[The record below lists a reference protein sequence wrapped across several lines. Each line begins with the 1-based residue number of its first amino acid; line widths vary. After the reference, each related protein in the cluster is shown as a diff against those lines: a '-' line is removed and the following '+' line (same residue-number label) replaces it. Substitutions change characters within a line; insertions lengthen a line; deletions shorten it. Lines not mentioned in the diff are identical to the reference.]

1 MMLGLDEPQQ
11 SPSSRRLPIGAEI
24 SSPGVH
30 FRLWAP
36 SARRVA
42 VAIGDSGTEHEL
54 DADGEGYFTAFVRD
68 ARAGDLYRYK
78 LDDTGEPL
86 ADPVSRFQPDG
97 PHGPSMIVD
106 PAAFGWSDSDWRGIS
121 LDDQV
126 IYEMHVGAF
135 TKEGTWAAAADALPT
150 LAELGITAIEV
161 MPVADFPGRFGWGYD
176 GVNLFAP
183 TRLYGTPDD
192 MRRFV
197 DRAHALGIGVL
208 LDVVYN
214 HVGPDGNHLGK
225 FGPYFSDRYKSE
237 WGPSFNFDGKESGPV
252 REFALTNAQYWI
264 EEFHVDGLRLDA
276 TQQIF
281 DASREHII
289 AAIAAHAR
297 EAARRRG
304 RAGILIVGENEPQ
317 HTRLLRPRER
327 GGLGLDALWNDDFHH
342 SARVAVGGR
351 REAYYTDYAGSPQE
365 LVSTAKWGFLFQGQ
379 RYAWQ
384 KQRRGTPAF
393 GLPSAAFVNFLD
405 NHDQVANSGRGDR
418 LHMITSPGRLRAITA
433 LLLLGPGTPM
443 LFMGQEHAAPSPFLY
458 FADHQ
463 PPLASAVRDGRAD
476 FLSQFRS
483 ISAGM
488 REHLADPADPATFER
503 CRLDSRLRHSGN
515 ATLRLHRDL
524 LRLRRTV
531 AAFRAQ
537 HRSGVDGAVV
547 GPEAL
552 VLRFFAADGDRLLFV
567 NLGGDLRLASVA
579 EPLLATPEH
588 HHWVT
593 EWSSDDPQ
601 YGGGGTPRVE
611 DESAW
616 CIPGHAAVV
625 LRPVPEQPPASAA

>member
-237 WGPSFNFDGKESGPV
+237 WGPSFNFDGK
-252 REFALTNAQYWI
+252 
-264 EEFHVDGLRLDA
+264 
-276 TQQIF
+276 
-281 DASREHII
+281 
-289 AAIAAHAR
+289 
-297 EAARRRG
+297 
-304 RAGILIVGENEPQ
+304 
-317 HTRLLRPRER
+317 
-327 GGLGLDALWNDDFHH
+327 
-342 SARVAVGGR
+342 
-351 REAYYTDYAGSPQE
+351 
-365 LVSTAKWGFLFQGQ
+365 
-379 RYAWQ
+379 
-384 KQRRGTPAF
+384 
-393 GLPSAAFVNFLD
+393 
-405 NHDQVANSGRGDR
+405 
-418 LHMITSPGRLRAITA
+418 SPGRCAN
-433 LLLLGPGTPM
+433 
-443 LFMGQEHAAPSPFLY
+443 SP
-458 FADHQ
+458 
-463 PPLASAVRDGRAD
+463 
-476 FLSQFRS
+476 
-483 ISAGM
+483 
-488 REHLADPADPATFER
+488 
-503 CRLDSRLRHSGN
+503 
-515 ATLRLHRDL
+515 
-524 LRLRRTV
+524 
-531 AAFRAQ
+531 
-537 HRSGVDGAVV
+537 
-547 GPEAL
+547 
-552 VLRFFAADGDRLLFV
+552 
-567 NLGGDLRLASVA
+567 
-579 EPLLATPEH
+579 
-588 HHWVT
+588 
-593 EWSSDDPQ
+593 
-601 YGGGGTPRVE
+601 
-611 DESAW
+611 
-616 CIPGHAAVV
+616 
-625 LRPVPEQPPASAA
+625 